1 MASSAIDPLIFG
13 QRVRHVRKAEGL
25 TLDELGARVDKTP
38 SYLSQLENG
47 KKEPRLGL
55 INDLAEA
62 LDVPAVD
69 LLAQESPT
77 RRAFLEVT
85 LERAQQEGL
94 YADLGLPYLKP
105 AAGVPDVALEHIVR
119 LYDELRG
126 RDAAAVVTREEARI
140 ANSALRTEM
149 RDRGNY
155 FSEIERVAAEAISA
169 VGYSGRGALT
179 EHDVQAL
186 AAHFGFTVHRS
197 QDIPTTV
204 RSVTDLRNRRI
215 YVPQR
220 DAMSTRGAR
229 SVVMQTLGHFALDH
243 ADPVDFG
250 DFLRQRVEANYFSG
264 AVLIPEVAA
273 VPFLTEAMSR
283 RDLSVEDL
291 RDAFYVSY
299 EMAAHRF
306 TNLVTEHLGIHTH
319 FVRSDE
325 QGIIW
330 KAYENNGVPFAR
342 NSVGAI
348 EGQRLCRQWG
358 TRQAFRS
365 EDKFSIHYQ
374 YTDTPSGTFWCGTHV
389 DEHRMAAVTV
399 GVRFEEAGYFRG
411 HDTDRRSVSGCPDG
425 SCCRVPAD
433 DLATRWSGMAWPSVR
448 PNSHMLAAMPV
459 ETIPGVDITEI
470 YEFLERHAPSD

>member
-1 MASSAIDPLIFG
+1 MTTGAIDPLIFG
-13 QRVRHVRKAEGL
+13 QRVRHLRKSRGL
-25 TLDELGARVDKTP
+25 TLDALGLEIGRTP

-47 KKEPRLGL
+47 KKEPRLGV
-55 INDLAEA
+55 INDLAAA
-62 LDVPAVD
+62 LDVPAVE
-69 LLAQESPT
+69 LLTQEPPT
-77 RRAFLEVT
+77 RRAYLEVT
-85 LERAQQEGL
+85 LERAQRDGV
-94 YADLGLPYLKP
+94 YSDLGLPYLKA
-105 AAGVPDVALEHIVR
+105 AAGVPDIALEHIVR

-140 ANSALRTEM
+140 ANAALRSEM
-149 RDRGNY
+149 RLRGNY
-155 FSEIERVAAEAISA
+155 FSEIEQVAAEAIAA
-169 VGYSGRGALT
+169 VGYSGNGALT
-179 EHDVQAL
+179 EHDMQEF

-204 RSVTDLRNRRI
+204 RSVTDLRNHRI

-243 ADPVDFG
+243 ADPIDFAE
-250 DFLRQRVEANYFSG
+250 FLRQRVEANYFAG
-264 AVLIPEVAA
+264 AVLVPEVAA
-273 VPFLTEAMSR
+273 VPFLAEAKTR

-306 TNLVTEHLGIHTH
+306 TNLVTEHLEIHTH

-330 KAYENNGVPFAR
+330 KAYENNGVPFAS

-374 YTDTPSGTFWCGTHV
+374 YTDTSVGTFWCCTHV
-389 DEHRMAAVTV
+389 DERRMAAVTV

-425 SCCRVPAD
+425 PCCRTPSD

-459 ETIPGVDITEI
+459 ETVPGVDVTEI
-470 YEFLERHAPSD
+470 YEFLERHAPAD